1 MLHEDLTWNLKKNSF
16 VYPVASIQYC
26 KSVTSNKIKFLPI
39 QLGIGII
46 GVLGIC
52 CSYIVPVLYNYMYR
66 SKHAEK
72 MKDNSVV
79 KRPRVPVKH
88 FCRYCVS

>member
-1 MLHEDLTWNLKKNSF
+1 MEFKKNSF
-16 VYPVASIQYC
+16 GYPVASIQYC

-52 CSYIVPVLYNYMYR
+52 CSYIVPVLYMYR

-72 MKDNSVV
+72 MKDNSVL
-79 KRPRVPVKH
+79 KRP
-88 FCRYCVS
+88 